1 MVRLHFLDE
10 FGISILTS
18 VPRRLHQGDLN
29 IEGEHINKRRAKFLR
44 QHHLNHLEVIM
55 KNKAKA
61 EKAKEAE
68 EAKAK
73 ADAEKA
79 EKAAQAKAKKKAA
92 AAKAKPVRRARGK
105 KA

>member
-44 QHHLNHLEVIM
+44 LNHLEVIM

-79 EKAAQAKAKKKAA
+79 EKAAQAKAMKKAA